1 MRMHTL
7 THMHVHVHRAFEAT
21 HHPGEARA
29 DGDRVEVHV
38 RAGRGHRGDRAYLGV
53 AAVVA
58 VHKEHGELAALRR
71 RRASAASSALDV
83 LVERC
88 AAASVSK

>member
-1 MRMHTL
+1 MY
-7 THMHVHVHRAFEAT
+7 MHVHVHRAFEAT
-21 HHPGEARA
+21 HHPSEARA

-38 RAGRGHRGDRAYLGV
+38 RAGRGHRGDRAHLGV
-53 AAVVA
+53 AAVVS
-58 VHKEHGELAALRR
+58 VHKEHGELTALRW

-88 AAASVSK
+88 AAASVSE